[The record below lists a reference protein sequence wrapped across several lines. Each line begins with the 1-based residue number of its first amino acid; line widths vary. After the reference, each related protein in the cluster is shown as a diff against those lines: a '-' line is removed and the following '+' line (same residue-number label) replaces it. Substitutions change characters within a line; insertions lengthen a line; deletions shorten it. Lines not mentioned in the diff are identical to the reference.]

1 MKSNN
6 YKNKPSQ
13 QPIDSSKVQKS
24 KENYSQSLNKTRDD
38 YNARHESFHA
48 SSSKDYRT
56 YTNQQEYVKKKG
68 TAKQDFRKSDSA
80 INAQRTVSYERQK
93 RLNYRKNL
101 MRKQHREFAKEE
113 HAKEIEQRRQYEERR
128 LEENRKIEERRA
140 QEERRRQD
148 YLQELENQKYIPT
161 QSPLSAAI
169 QRELVDTPA
178 NRVVDLTERKEKYE
192 KLNKRKTSNENFSP
206 KEKES
211 SSSSQPKSSADQNF
225 YEADRSTVRQ
235 HHDSVIDPKKEKLRK
250 RQANAVYK
258 RYQSDMTENTGEI
271 KHQDSSTQAQ
281 KFKMTDKMDLDGD
294 GIIDRYDADFRD
306 SKVQHFDDLDERED
320 ARADSEKEYTN
331 KDVKD
336 SLIFNSETDDL
347 SSPSKKKKL
356 IKKAYS
362 SKHRD
367 EQEKEPDSEKEYTNK
382 DVKDSLIFNSEIDN
396 SSSPSKKKKLIKKA
410 YSSKYRIEQ
419 EKESDLKKEIR
430 FSDKMLFDD
439 EEKLGADHL
448 KLDQKLESVSERIAR
463 LNKDK
468 NVGAATVERSVSM
481 SALAL
486 KAAKKRKQYA
496 SRLKNDESSMI
507 HEVKEHK
514 FNIEDEA
521 IRRTDQLNVDK
532 NIAVESGTKAA
543 KATSRVRKSTQKVNR
558 AYQKARNKK
567 KAREAYLESK
577 GASKSSQPLRERI
590 SNALKNPGQAIK
602 KVGEKAGAK
611 YLALAL
617 VIVLLIFM
625 LFSCVSSS
633 LVGINYLG
641 NTSYLADFIDVTEA
655 DKYYMKQEAELQW
668 EIQNIKKVYP
678 GFDEYI
684 VADDAIGHDP
694 HLLIAYLT
702 VKFEDFKLKDVKR
715 ELDSIFKEQY
725 QYNVVKRTE
734 IRYRQNGTP
743 YVYRILEATL
753 YTNDLET
760 VLRSR
765 LGGEDYSGATGE
777 IGDFGN
783 GQFAQP
789 LKSLTITSRY
799 GPRKA
804 PVPGASTFHRGVD
817 FSAKIGTPVYA
828 SESGRVVINKYNSAR
843 GWYIVI
849 DHGGGLRTLYQHLN
863 GRAPKAVGSTVQRGE
878 VIAHSGNSGIGSAAH
893 LHYEVQVNG
902 KPVNPLPY
910 IQGHGRRKPKPNPPA
925 PEPRPVPDTSTGKD
939 SSEKNTDLE
948 RFDIYMESKGNFMFF
963 ESPIEGDWKGKVS
976 RMFGWNVINNKVTLY
991 NWLDIDASG
1000 EKVVAV
1006 NDGIVSSNSDGL
1018 TLTDDTGWKIKYR
1031 GVSLSKAGKVKIGDQ
1046 IGTASGKLSIQI
1058 INDQNQILNPYFHL
1072 WSESGRI
1079 QYKMYNPRPSIG
1091 SIDFASGGWGQGGAM
1106 PSEAKPFDDYFIATA
1121 YTPDPKENGGYN
1133 GTAMGTK
1140 LVRGVVAVDPKV
1152 IPLGTVLWVEGY
1164 GVCRAE
1170 DTGGAIKGKRL
1181 DLLFETKKEAYNW
1194 GRRKVRVAILPKGY
1208 KPGGNV
1214 SERRTSILKEAQR
1227 YSGVPYVWGGTSP
1240 RGFDC
1245 SGFVHYVYKQKG
1257 INIPRETVSLYNGAR
1272 KVSAEQAKPGDI
1284 VFFHRT
1290 YNTSKPISHVGIYIG
1305 NGKMIHASSSRGVII
1320 ADINTKYWRSKLVG
1334 FGSYLP

>member
-1 MKSNN
+1 MLKRNN

-13 QPIDSSKVQKS
+13 QPIDPSKVQKS
-24 KENYSQSLNKTRDD
+24 KENYNQSLNRSRDN
-38 YNARHESFHA
+38 YNAKHESFHA
-48 SSSKDYRT
+48 SSYKDYRT
-56 YTNQQEYVKKKG
+56 YTNQQENVKKQE
-68 TAKQDFRKSDSA
+68 TAKRDFRKSENA
-80 INAQRTVSYERQK
+80 INAQRTVSYEQQK

-101 MRKQHREFAKEE
+101 MRKQHRERAKAEYAKEL
-113 HAKEIEQRRQYEERR
+113 EQRRQDEERR
-128 LEENRKIEERRA
+128 LEENRKIEERRI

-169 QRELVDTPA
+169 QRELVDKPA

-192 KLNKRKTSNENFSP
+192 KLNKKKTIDGNFSS
-206 KEKES
+206 KSREKADRTDEGFDDQS
-211 SSSSQPKSSADQNF
+211 KSHSDQNF
-225 YEADRSTVRQ
+225 FEADRSSVRERPV
-235 HHDSVIDPKKEKLRK
+235 SSKDPKKEKLK
-250 RQANAVYK
+250 KKQANAVYK
-258 RYQSDMTENTGEI
+258 KFQAESLQSSNF
-271 KHQDSSTQAQ
+271 DSNQINDHRPSEPLQNQ
-281 KFKMTDKMDLDGD
+281 KFKMTDEMDLDGD

-306 SKVQHFDDLDERED
+306 SNVEHFGDLDERED
-320 ARADSEKEYTN
+320 ARAESEYKVSSTEKEYSSKN
-331 KDVKD
+331 PKD
-336 SLIFNSETDDL
+336 SILFNSETSDKEAKDL
-347 SSPSKKKKL
+347 PKQKKL

-362 SKHRD
+362 SKFRN
-367 EQEKEPDSEKEYTNK
+367 EQDRK
-382 DVKDSLIFNSEIDN
+382 
-396 SSSPSKKKKLIKKA
+396 
-410 YSSKYRIEQ
+410 
-419 EKESDLKKEIR
+419 SDLKKEKR

-439 EEKLGADHL
+439 EEKMNEAHL
-448 KLDQKLESVSERIAR
+448 KLDQKLESVSDRIAR

-468 NVGAATVERSVSM
+468 NAGADTMARSVGM

-507 HEVKEHK
+507 HKVKEHK

-521 IRRTDQLNVDK
+521 TKRVDQLNADR
-532 NIAVESGTKAA
+532 NMAVETANKTAKAA
-543 KATSRVRKSTQKVNR
+543 SKAKKANKKANQ

-577 GASKSSQPLRERI
+577 GATSNSQTIKERI
-590 SNALKNPGQAIK
+590 SNAVKNPEKIVK
-602 KVGEKAGAK
+602 KAGEKAGIK
-611 YLALAL
+611 IFALGII
-617 VIVLLIFM
+617 IVLLIFM

-633 LVGINYLG
+633 LVGITYLG
-641 NTSYLADFIDVTEA
+641 NTSYLAEFIDVTEA

-668 EIQNIKKVYP
+668 EIQNIERVYP

-684 VADDAIGHDP
+684 VQDDAIGHDP

-702 VKFEDFKLKDVKR
+702 VKYEDFKLKDVTG

-734 IRYRQNGTP
+734 VRYRRNGSP
-743 YVYRILEATL
+743 YLYKILEATL

-765 LGGEDYSGATGE
+765 LGGEDFTGE

-789 LKSLTITSRY
+789 LKNMSVSSRF
-799 GPRKA
+799 GPRRA
-804 PVPGASTFHRGVD
+804 PVPGASTYHRGVD
-817 FSAKIGTPVYA
+817 FRASIGTPVYA
-828 SESGRVVINKYNSAR
+828 SEAGKVVTNKYNSAR
-843 GWYIVI
+843 GWYVVV
-849 DHGGGLRTLYQHLN
+849 DHGGGLRTLYQHLS
-863 GRAPKAVGSTVQRGE
+863 RRSPKPVGSTVQRGE
-878 VIAHSGNSGIGSAAH
+878 VIASSGNSGIGSGAH
-893 LHYEVQVNG
+893 LHYEVHVNG
-902 KPVNPLPY
+902 KPVNPLPF
-910 IQGHGRRKPKPNPPA
+910 IQGNGRRKPKPKPNPPLTPPPST
-925 PEPRPVPDTSTGKD
+925 PEISGGSGD
-939 SSEKNTDLE
+939 SDKVTDLE
-948 RFDIYMESKGNFMFF
+948 KFDIYMESKGNFMLF
-963 ESPIEGDWKGKVS
+963 ESPIESDWKGKIS

-991 NWLDIDASG
+991 NWLDINAGG
-1000 EKVVAV
+1000 EKVIAV
-1006 NDGIVSSNSDGL
+1006 NDGTVSSSSDGL
-1018 TLTDDTGWKIKYR
+1018 TLTDDTGWKIKYK
-1031 GVSLSKAGKVKIGDQ
+1031 GVSPTKSGKVKIGDQ

-1072 WSESGRI
+1072 WSESGQV
-1079 QYKMYNPRPSIG
+1079 QYKMYNPRPNTNIG
-1091 SIDFASGGWGQGGAM
+1091 SLDFSSGGGWGQGGAM
-1106 PSEAKPFDDYFIATA
+1106 PSEAQPIGDYFIATA
-1121 YTPDPKENGGYN
+1121 YTPDPKENGGYS

-1152 IPLGTVLWVEGY
+1152 IPLGSVLWVEGY

-1208 KPGGNV
+1208 KPTGNGGNV
-1214 SERRTSILKEAQR
+1214 SERRISILKEAQR
-1227 YSGVPYVWGGTSP
+1227 YGGVPYVWGGTSP

-1245 SGFVHYVYKQKG
+1245 SGFIHYVYKQKG

-1305 NGKMIHASSSRGVII
+1305 NGKMIHASTRGVRE
-1320 ADINTKYWRSKLVG
+1320 ADLNSRYWRSKLVG

>member
-1 MKSNN
+1 MKRNN

-24 KENYSQSLNKTRDD
+24 KENYSQSLNRTRDD
-38 YNARHESFHA
+38 YNAKHESFHA
-48 SSSKDYRT
+48 SSFKDYRAF
-56 YTNQQEYVKKKG
+56 TNQQENIKKQESV
-68 TAKQDFRKSDSA
+68 KQDFRKTDKA
-80 INAQRTVSYERQK
+80 INAQLTASYEQQK

-101 MRKQHREFAKEE
+101 MRKERREREREEYAKEL
-113 HAKEIEQRRQYEERR
+113 EQRRRDEERR
-128 LEENRKIEERRA
+128 LEENRKIDERRIE
-140 QEERRRQD
+140 EERRRQD
-148 YLQELENQKYIPT
+148 YLQELENQKFIPT

-169 QRELVDTPA
+169 QRELEDKPA

-192 KLNKRKTSNENFSP
+192 KLNKRKTSNENFSSI
-206 KEKES
+206 EKEPS
-211 SSSSQPKSSADQNF
+211 TGSQPKSYADQNF
-225 YEADRSTVRQ
+225 YDADRSSVRQ
-235 HHDSVIDPKKEKLRK
+235 HRDSVKDPKKEKLRK
-250 RQANAVYK
+250 KQANTVYK
-258 RYQSDMTENTGEI
+258 RYQTDVAENKVEAER
-271 KHQDSSTQAQ
+271 QNSSAEAQ
-281 KFKMTDKMDLDGD
+281 KFKMTDEMDLDGD

-306 SKVQHFDDLDERED
+306 SNVQHYGDLDERED

-331 KDVKD
+331 KDIKE
-336 SLIFNSETDDL
+336 SLLFNSEPANSNSTA
-347 SSPSKKKKL
+347 KKKKL
-356 IKKAYS
+356 I
-362 SKHRD
+362 R
-367 EQEKEPDSEKEYTNK
+367 
-382 DVKDSLIFNSEIDN
+382 
-396 SSSPSKKKKLIKKA
+396 KA
-410 YSSKYRIEQ
+410 YSSKYRNEQ
-419 EKESDLKKEIR
+419 EKESDLKKEKR

-439 EEKLGADHL
+439 EEKVNAAHL
-448 KLDQKLESVSERIAR
+448 KLDQKLESVSDRIAR

-468 NVGAATVERSVSM
+468 NAGADTVARSVGM
-481 SALAL
+481 SAMAL

-507 HEVKEHK
+507 HKVKEHK
-514 FNIEDEA
+514 FNIENEA
-521 IRRTDQLNVDK
+521 TRRVDQLNADQ
-532 NIAVESGTKAA
+532 NLAVETGNKAA
-543 KATSRVRKSTQKVNR
+543 KTAAKTRKATQKINK

-577 GASKSSQPLRERI
+577 GASSNAQTLRERI
-590 SNALKNPGQAIK
+590 SNAMKNPGQAIK
-602 KVGEKAGAK
+602 RVGEKEGAK

-617 VIVLLIFM
+617 IIVLLIFV

-633 LVGINYLG
+633 LVGITYLG

-655 DKYYMKQEAELQW
+655 DKYYMKKEAKLQW
-668 EIQNIKKVYP
+668 ELQNIEKVYP
-678 GFDEYI
+678 GFDEYH
-684 VADDAIGHDP
+684 VEDDAIGHDP

-702 VKFEDFKLKDVKR
+702 VKFEDFKLKDVTG
-715 ELDSIFKEQY
+715 ELESIFKEQY
-725 QYNVVKRTE
+725 QYKVVKRTE
-734 IRYRQNGTP
+734 VRYRRNGSP
-743 YVYRILEATL
+743 YLYKILEATL

-765 LGGEDYSGATGE
+765 LGGGDYSGATGE
-777 IGDFGN
+777 MGDYGN

-789 LKSLTITSRY
+789 LKHIRVTSPF
-799 GPRKA
+799 GPRKR
-804 PVPGASTFHRGVD
+804 PVPGASKYHRGVD
-817 FSAKIGTPVYA
+817 FHATVGTPVYA
-828 SESGRVVINKYNSAR
+828 SESGRVVTNKYNSAR

-863 GRAPKAVGSTVQRGE
+863 GRAPKPVGSSVQRGE
-878 VIAHSGNSGIGSAAH
+878 VIARSGNSGIGSAAH
-893 LHYEVQVNG
+893 LHYEVHING
-902 KPVNPLPY
+902 KPVNPLPF
-910 IQGHGRRKPKPNPPA
+910 IQGNGRRKPKPKPNPPTPPPST
-925 PEPRPVPDTSTGKD
+925 PEISGSSGD
-939 SSEKNTDLE
+939 SDKVTDLE
-948 RFDIYMESKGNFMFF
+948 KFDIYMESKGNFMLF
-963 ESPIEGDWKGKVS
+963 ESPIESDWKSKIS

-991 NWLDIDASG
+991 NWLDINAGG

-1006 NDGIVSSNSDGL
+1006 NDGVVSSSSGGL

-1031 GVSLSKAGKVKIGDQ
+1031 GVSPTKTGKVKIGDQ

-1072 WSESGRI
+1072 WSGGGQL

-1091 SIDFASGGWGQGGAM
+1091 SIDFSSGGWGQGGAM
-1106 PSEAKPFDDYFIATA
+1106 PSEAKPLGDYFIATA
-1121 YTPDPKENGGYN
+1121 YTPDPRENGGYN

-1214 SERRTSILKEAQR
+1214 SERRTSLLKEAQR

-1272 KVSAEQAKPGDI
+1272 KVSADQAKPGDI
-1284 VFFHRT
+1284 VFFHKT

-1320 ADINTKYWRSKLVG
+1320 ANINTSYWRSKHVG

>member
-1 MKSNN
+1 MKRNN

-24 KENYSQSLNKTRDD
+24 KENYSQSLNRTRDD
-38 YNARHESFHA
+38 YNAKHESFHA
-48 SSSKDYRT
+48 SSFKDYRAF
-56 YTNQQEYVKKKG
+56 TNQQENIKKQESV
-68 TAKQDFRKSDSA
+68 KQDFRKTDKA
-80 INAQRTVSYERQK
+80 INAQLTASYEQQK

-101 MRKQHREFAKEE
+101 MRKERREREREEYAKEL
-113 HAKEIEQRRQYEERR
+113 EQRRRDEERR
-128 LEENRKIEERRA
+128 LEENRKIDERRIE
-140 QEERRRQD
+140 EERRRQD
-148 YLQELENQKYIPT
+148 YLQELENQKFIPT

-169 QRELVDTPA
+169 QRELVDKPA

-192 KLNKRKTSNENFSP
+192 KLNKRKTSNENFSSI
-206 KEKES
+206 EKEPS
-211 SSSSQPKSSADQNF
+211 TGSQPKSYADQNF
-225 YEADRSTVRQ
+225 YDADRSSVRQ
-235 HHDSVIDPKKEKLRK
+235 HRDSVKDPKKEKLRK
-250 RQANAVYK
+250 KQANTVYK
-258 RYQSDMTENTGEI
+258 RYQTDVAENKVEAER
-271 KHQDSSTQAQ
+271 QNSSAEAQ
-281 KFKMTDKMDLDGD
+281 KFKMTDEMDLDGD

-306 SKVQHFDDLDERED
+306 SNVQHYGDLDERED

-331 KDVKD
+331 KDIKE
-336 SLIFNSETDDL
+336 SLLFNSE
-347 SSPSKKKKL
+347 P
-356 IKKAYS
+356 
-362 SKHRD
+362 
-367 EQEKEPDSEKEYTNK
+367 E
-382 DVKDSLIFNSEIDN
+382 NSN
-396 SSSPSKKKKLIKKA
+396 SAAKKKKLIKKA
-410 YSSKYRIEQ
+410 YSSKYRNEQ
-419 EKESDLKKEIR
+419 EKESDLKKEKR

-439 EEKLGADHL
+439 EEKVNAAHL
-448 KLDQKLESVSERIAR
+448 KLDQKLESVSDRIAR

-468 NVGAATVERSVSM
+468 NAGADTVARSVGM
-481 SALAL
+481 SAMAL
-486 KAAKKRKQYA
+486 KAAKKRKQYV

-507 HEVKEHK
+507 HKVKEHK
-514 FNIEDEA
+514 FNIENEA
-521 IRRTDQLNVDK
+521 TRRVDQLNADQ
-532 NIAVESGTKAA
+532 NLAVETGNKAA
-543 KATSRVRKSTQKVNR
+543 KTAAKTRKATQKINK

-577 GASKSSQPLRERI
+577 GASSNAQTLRERI
-590 SNALKNPGQAIK
+590 SNAMKNPGQAIK
-602 KVGEKAGAK
+602 RVGEKEGAK

-617 VIVLLIFM
+617 IIVLLIFV

-633 LVGINYLG
+633 LVGITYLG

-655 DKYYMKQEAELQW
+655 DKYYMKKEAKLQW
-668 EIQNIKKVYP
+668 ELQNIEKVYP
-678 GFDEYI
+678 GFDEYH
-684 VADDAIGHDP
+684 VEDDAIGHDP

-702 VKFEDFKLKDVKR
+702 VKFEDFKLKDVTG
-715 ELDSIFKEQY
+715 ELESIFKEQY
-725 QYNVVKRTE
+725 QYKVVKRTE
-734 IRYRQNGTP
+734 VRYRRNGSP
-743 YVYRILEATL
+743 YLYKILEATL

-765 LGGEDYSGATGE
+765 LGGGDYSGATGE
-777 IGDFGN
+777 MGDYGN

-789 LKSLTITSRY
+789 LKHIRVTSPF
-799 GPRKA
+799 GPRKR
-804 PVPGASTFHRGVD
+804 PVPGASTYHRGVD
-817 FSAKIGTPVYA
+817 FHATVGTPVYA
-828 SESGRVVINKYNSAR
+828 SESGRVVTNKYNSAR

-863 GRAPKAVGSTVQRGE
+863 GRAPKPVGSSVQRGE
-878 VIAHSGNSGIGSAAH
+878 VIARSGNSGIGSAAH
-893 LHYEVQVNG
+893 LHYEVHVNG
-902 KPVNPLPY
+902 KPVNPLPF
-910 IQGHGRRKPKPNPPA
+910 IQGNGRRKPKPKPNPPTPPPST
-925 PEPRPVPDTSTGKD
+925 PEISGSSGD
-939 SSEKNTDLE
+939 SDKVTDLE
-948 RFDIYMESKGNFMFF
+948 KFDIYMESKGNFMLF
-963 ESPIEGDWKGKVS
+963 ESPIESDWKGKIS

-991 NWLDIDASG
+991 NWLDINAGG

-1006 NDGIVSSNSDGL
+1006 NDGVASSSSGGL

-1031 GVSLSKAGKVKIGDQ
+1031 GVSPTKTGKVKIGDQ

-1072 WSESGRI
+1072 WSEGGRV

-1091 SIDFASGGWGQGGAM
+1091 SIDFSSGGWGQGGAM
-1106 PSEAKPFDDYFIATA
+1106 PSEAKLLGDYFIATA
-1121 YTPDPKENGGYN
+1121 YTPDPRENGGYN

-1214 SERRTSILKEAQR
+1214 SERRTSLLKEAQR

-1272 KVSAEQAKPGDI
+1272 KVSADQAKPGDI

-1320 ADINTKYWRSKLVG
+1320 ANINTSYWRSKLVG

>member
-1 MKSNN
+1 MKRNN

-24 KENYSQSLNKTRDD
+24 KENYSQSLNRTRDD
-38 YNARHESFHA
+38 YNAKHESFHA
-48 SSSKDYRT
+48 SSFKDYRAF
-56 YTNQQEYVKKKG
+56 TNQQENIKKQESV
-68 TAKQDFRKSDSA
+68 KQDFRKTDKA
-80 INAQRTVSYERQK
+80 INAQLTASYEQQK

-101 MRKQHREFAKEE
+101 MRKERREREREEYAKEL
-113 HAKEIEQRRQYEERR
+113 EQRRRDEERR
-128 LEENRKIEERRA
+128 LEENRKIDERRIE
-140 QEERRRQD
+140 EERRRQD
-148 YLQELENQKYIPT
+148 YLQELENQKFIPT

-169 QRELVDTPA
+169 QRELVDKPA

-192 KLNKRKTSNENFSP
+192 KLNKRKTSNENFSS
-206 KEKES
+206 KEKEPS
-211 SSSSQPKSSADQNF
+211 TGSQPKSYADQNF
-225 YEADRSTVRQ
+225 YDADRSSVRQ
-235 HHDSVIDPKKEKLRK
+235 HRDSVKDPKKEKLRK
-250 RQANAVYK
+250 KQANTVYQ
-258 RYQSDMTENTGEI
+258 RYQTDVADNKVEAERQN
-271 KHQDSSTQAQ
+271 SSAQTQ
-281 KFKMTDKMDLDGD
+281 KFKRTDEMDLDGD

-306 SKVQHFDDLDERED
+306 SNVQHYGDLDERED

-331 KDVKD
+331 KDIKE
-336 SLIFNSETDDL
+336 SLLFNSE
-347 SSPSKKKKL
+347 P
-356 IKKAYS
+356 A
-362 SKHRD
+362 
-367 EQEKEPDSEKEYTNK
+367 
-382 DVKDSLIFNSEIDN
+382 NSN
-396 SSSPSKKKKLIKKA
+396 SAAKKKKLIKKA
-410 YSSKYRIEQ
+410 YSSKYRNEQ
-419 EKESDLKKEIR
+419 EKESDLKKEKR

-439 EEKLGADHL
+439 EEKVNAEHL
-448 KLDQKLESVSERIAR
+448 KLDQKLESVSDRIAR

-468 NVGAATVERSVSM
+468 NAGADTVARSVGM
-481 SALAL
+481 SAMAL

-507 HEVKEHK
+507 HKVKEHK

-521 IRRTDQLNVDK
+521 TRRVDQLNADQ
-532 NIAVESGTKAA
+532 NLAVETGNKAA
-543 KATSRVRKSTQKVNR
+543 KTAAKTRKATQKINK

-577 GASKSSQPLRERI
+577 GASSNAQTLRERI
-590 SNALKNPGQAIK
+590 SNAMKNPGQAIK
-602 KVGEKAGAK
+602 RVGEKEGAK

-617 VIVLLIFM
+617 IIVLLIFV

-633 LVGINYLG
+633 LVGITYLG

-655 DKYYMKQEAELQW
+655 DKYYMKKEAKLQW
-668 EIQNIKKVYP
+668 ELQNIEKVYP
-678 GFDEYI
+678 GFDEYH
-684 VADDAIGHDP
+684 VEDDAIGHDP

-702 VKFEDFKLKDVKR
+702 VKFEDFKLKDVTG
-715 ELDSIFKEQY
+715 ELESIFKEQY
-725 QYNVVKRTE
+725 QYKVVKRTE
-734 IRYRQNGTP
+734 VRYRRNGSP
-743 YVYRILEATL
+743 YLYKILEATL

-765 LGGEDYSGATGE
+765 LGGGDYSGATGE
-777 IGDFGN
+777 MGDYGN

-789 LKSLTITSRY
+789 LKHIRVTSPF
-799 GPRKA
+799 GPRKR
-804 PVPGASTFHRGVD
+804 PVPGASTYHRGVD
-817 FSAKIGTPVYA
+817 FHATVGTPVYA
-828 SESGRVVINKYNSAR
+828 SESGRVVTNKYNSAR

-863 GRAPKAVGSTVQRGE
+863 GRAPKPVGSSVQRGE
-878 VIAHSGNSGIGSAAH
+878 VIARSGNSGIGSAAH
-893 LHYEVQVNG
+893 LHYEVHVNG
-902 KPVNPLPY
+902 KPVNPLPF
-910 IQGHGRRKPKPNPPA
+910 IQGNGRRKPKPKPNPPTPPPST
-925 PEPRPVPDTSTGKD
+925 PEISGSSGD
-939 SSEKNTDLE
+939 SDKVTDLE
-948 RFDIYMESKGNFMFF
+948 KFDIYMESKGNFMLF
-963 ESPIEGDWKGKVS
+963 ESPIESDWKGKIS

-991 NWLDIDASG
+991 NWLDINAGG

-1006 NDGIVSSNSDGL
+1006 NDGVVSSSSGGL

-1031 GVSLSKAGKVKIGDQ
+1031 GVSPTKTGKVKIGDQ

-1072 WSESGRI
+1072 WSEGGRV

-1091 SIDFASGGWGQGGAM
+1091 SIDFSSGGWGQGGAM
-1106 PSEAKPFDDYFIATA
+1106 PSEAKPLGDYFIATA
-1121 YTPDPKENGGYN
+1121 YTPDPRENGGYN

-1214 SERRTSILKEAQR
+1214 SERRTSLLKEAQR

-1272 KVSAEQAKPGDI
+1272 KVSADQAKPGDI
-1284 VFFHRT
+1284 VFFHKT
-1290 YNTSKPISHVGIYIG
+1290 YNTSKPISHVGVYIG

-1320 ADINTKYWRSKLVG
+1320 ANINTSYWRSKLVG

>member
-1 MKSNN
+1 MKRNN

-24 KENYSQSLNKTRDD
+24 KENYSQSLNRTRDD
-38 YNARHESFHA
+38 YNAKHESFHA
-48 SSSKDYRT
+48 SSFKDYRAF
-56 YTNQQEYVKKKG
+56 TNQQENIKKQESV
-68 TAKQDFRKSDSA
+68 KQDFRKTDKA
-80 INAQRTVSYERQK
+80 INAQLTASYEQQK

-101 MRKQHREFAKEE
+101 MRKERREREREEYAKELG
-113 HAKEIEQRRQYEERR
+113 QRRRDEERR
-128 LEENRKIEERRA
+128 LEENRKIDERRIE
-140 QEERRRQD
+140 EERRRQD
-148 YLQELENQKYIPT
+148 YLQELENQKFIPT

-169 QRELVDTPA
+169 QRELVDKPA

-192 KLNKRKTSNENFSP
+192 KLNKRKTSNENFSSI
-206 KEKES
+206 EKEPS
-211 SSSSQPKSSADQNF
+211 TGSQPKSYADQNF
-225 YEADRSTVRQ
+225 YDADRSSVRQ
-235 HHDSVIDPKKEKLRK
+235 HRDSVKDPKKEKLRK
-250 RQANAVYK
+250 KQANTVYK
-258 RYQSDMTENTGEI
+258 RYQTDVAENKVEAER
-271 KHQDSSTQAQ
+271 QNSSAEAQ
-281 KFKMTDKMDLDGD
+281 KFKMTDEMDLDGD

-306 SKVQHFDDLDERED
+306 SNVQHYGDLDEREG

-331 KDVKD
+331 KDIKE
-336 SLIFNSETDDL
+336 SLLFNSE
-347 SSPSKKKKL
+347 P
-356 IKKAYS
+356 
-362 SKHRD
+362 
-367 EQEKEPDSEKEYTNK
+367 E
-382 DVKDSLIFNSEIDN
+382 NSN
-396 SSSPSKKKKLIKKA
+396 SAAKKKKLIKKA
-410 YSSKYRIEQ
+410 YSSKYRNEQ
-419 EKESDLKKEIR
+419 EKESDLKKEKR

-439 EEKLGADHL
+439 EEKVNAAHL
-448 KLDQKLESVSERIAR
+448 KLDQKLESVSDRIAR

-468 NVGAATVERSVSM
+468 NAGADTVARSVGM
-481 SALAL
+481 SAMAL

-507 HEVKEHK
+507 HKVKEHK
-514 FNIEDEA
+514 FNIENEA
-521 IRRTDQLNVDK
+521 TRRVDQLNADQ
-532 NIAVESGTKAA
+532 NLAVETGNKAA
-543 KATSRVRKSTQKVNR
+543 KTAAKTRKATQKINK

-577 GASKSSQPLRERI
+577 GASSNAQTLRERI
-590 SNALKNPGQAIK
+590 SNAMKNPGQAIK
-602 KVGEKAGAK
+602 RVGEKEGAK

-617 VIVLLIFM
+617 IIVLLIFV

-633 LVGINYLG
+633 LVGITYLG

-655 DKYYMKQEAELQW
+655 DKYYMKKEAKLQW
-668 EIQNIKKVYP
+668 ELQNIEKVYP
-678 GFDEYI
+678 GFDEYH
-684 VADDAIGHDP
+684 VVDDAIGHDP

-702 VKFEDFKLKDVKR
+702 VKFEDFKLKDVTG
-715 ELDSIFKEQY
+715 ELESIFKEQY
-725 QYNVVKRTE
+725 QYKVVKRTE
-734 IRYRQNGTP
+734 VRYRRNGSP
-743 YVYRILEATL
+743 YLYKILEATL

-765 LGGEDYSGATGE
+765 LGGGDYSGATGE
-777 IGDFGN
+777 MGDYGN

-789 LKSLTITSRY
+789 LKHIRVTSPF

-817 FSAKIGTPVYA
+817 FSASVGTPVYA
-828 SESGRVVINKYNSAR
+828 SESGRVITNKFNRFR
-843 GWYIVI
+843 GWYIVV

-863 GRAPKAVGSTVQRGE
+863 GRAPKAVGSSVQRGE
-878 VIAHSGNSGIGSAAH
+878 VIARTGRSGIGSGPH
-893 LHYEVQVNG
+893 LHYEVHVNG
-902 KPVNPLPY
+902 KPVNPLPF
-910 IQGHGRRKPKPNPPA
+910 IQGNGRRKPKPKPNPPTPPPST
-925 PEPRPVPDTSTGKD
+925 PEISGSSGD
-939 SSEKNTDLE
+939 SDKVTDLE
-948 RFDIYMESKGNFMFF
+948 KFDIYMESKGNFMLF
-963 ESPIEGDWKGKVS
+963 ESPIESDWKGKIS

-991 NWLDIDASG
+991 NWLDINAGG

-1006 NDGIVSSNSDGL
+1006 NDGVVSSSSGGL

-1031 GVSLSKAGKVKIGDQ
+1031 GVSPTKTGKVKIGDR

-1072 WSESGRI
+1072 WSEGGRV

-1091 SIDFASGGWGQGGAM
+1091 SIDFSSGGWGQGGAM
-1106 PSEAKPFDDYFIATA
+1106 PSEAKPLGDYFIATA
-1121 YTPDPKENGGYN
+1121 YTPDPRENGGYN

-1214 SERRTSILKEAQR
+1214 SERRTSLLKEAQR

-1272 KVSAEQAKPGDI
+1272 KVSADQAKPGDI

-1320 ADINTKYWRSKLVG
+1320 ANINTSYWRSKLVG

>member
-1 MKSNN
+1 MKRNN

-24 KENYSQSLNKTRDD
+24 KENYSQSLNRTRDD
-38 YNARHESFHA
+38 YNAKHESFHA
-48 SSSKDYRT
+48 SSFKDYRAFI
-56 YTNQQEYVKKKG
+56 NQQENIKKQESV
-68 TAKQDFRKSDSA
+68 KQDFRKTDKA
-80 INAQRTVSYERQK
+80 INAQLTASYEQQK

-101 MRKQHREFAKEE
+101 MRKERREREREEYAKEL
-113 HAKEIEQRRQYEERR
+113 EQRRRDEERR
-128 LEENRKIEERRA
+128 LEENRKIDERRIE
-140 QEERRRQD
+140 EERRRQD
-148 YLQELENQKYIPT
+148 YLQELENQKFIPT

-169 QRELVDTPA
+169 QRELVDKPA

-192 KLNKRKTSNENFSP
+192 KLNKRKTSNENFSS
-206 KEKES
+206 KEKEPS
-211 SSSSQPKSSADQNF
+211 TGSQPKSYADQNF
-225 YEADRSTVRQ
+225 YDADRSSVRQ
-235 HHDSVIDPKKEKLRK
+235 HRDSVKDPKKEKLRK
-250 RQANAVYK
+250 KQANTVYQ
-258 RYQSDMTENTGEI
+258 RYQTDVADNKVEAERQN
-271 KHQDSSTQAQ
+271 SSAQAQ
-281 KFKMTDKMDLDGD
+281 KFKMTDEMDLDGD

-306 SKVQHFDDLDERED
+306 SNVQHYGDLDERED

-331 KDVKD
+331 KDIKE
-336 SLIFNSETDDL
+336 SLLFNSEPAN
-347 SSPSKKKKL
+347 SNSAAKKKKL
-356 IKKAYS
+356 I
-362 SKHRD
+362 R
-367 EQEKEPDSEKEYTNK
+367 
-382 DVKDSLIFNSEIDN
+382 
-396 SSSPSKKKKLIKKA
+396 KA
-410 YSSKYRIEQ
+410 YSSKYRNEQ
-419 EKESDLKKEIR
+419 EKESDLKKEKR

-439 EEKLGADHL
+439 EEKVNAEHL
-448 KLDQKLESVSERIAR
+448 KLDQKLESVSDRIAR

-468 NVGAATVERSVSM
+468 NAGADTVARSVGM
-481 SALAL
+481 SAMAL

-507 HEVKEHK
+507 HKVKEHK

-521 IRRTDQLNVDK
+521 TRRVDQLNADQ
-532 NIAVESGTKAA
+532 NLAVETGNKAA
-543 KATSRVRKSTQKVNR
+543 KTAAKTRKATQKINK

-577 GASKSSQPLRERI
+577 GASSNAQTLRERI
-590 SNALKNPGQAIK
+590 SNAMKNPGQAIK
-602 KVGEKAGAK
+602 RVGEKEGAK

-617 VIVLLIFM
+617 IIVLLIFV

-633 LVGINYLG
+633 LVGITYLG

-655 DKYYMKQEAELQW
+655 DKYYMKKEAKLQW
-668 EIQNIKKVYP
+668 ELQNIEKVYP
-678 GFDEYI
+678 GFDEYH
-684 VADDAIGHDP
+684 VEDDAIGHDP

-702 VKFEDFKLKDVKR
+702 VKFEDFKLKDVTG
-715 ELDSIFKEQY
+715 ELESIFKEQY
-725 QYNVVKRTE
+725 QYKVVKRTE
-734 IRYRQNGTP
+734 VRYRRNGSP
-743 YVYRILEATL
+743 YLYKILEATL

-765 LGGEDYSGATGE
+765 LGGGDYSGATGE
-777 IGDFGN
+777 MGDYGN

-789 LKSLTITSRY
+789 LKHIRVTSPF

-817 FSAKIGTPVYA
+817 FSASVGTPVYA
-828 SESGRVVINKYNSAR
+828 SESGRVITNKFNRFR
-843 GWYIVI
+843 GWYIVV

-863 GRAPKAVGSTVQRGE
+863 GRAPKAVGSSVQRGE
-878 VIAHSGNSGIGSAAH
+878 VIARSGNSGIGSAAH
-893 LHYEVQVNG
+893 LHYEVHVNG
-902 KPVNPLPY
+902 KPVNPLPF
-910 IQGHGRRKPKPNPPA
+910 IQGNGRRKPKPKPNPPTPPPST
-925 PEPRPVPDTSTGKD
+925 PEISGSSGD
-939 SSEKNTDLE
+939 SDKVTDLE
-948 RFDIYMESKGNFMFF
+948 KFDIYMESKGNFMLF
-963 ESPIEGDWKGKVS
+963 ESPIESDWKGKIS

-991 NWLDIDASG
+991 NWLDINAGG

-1006 NDGIVSSNSDGL
+1006 NDGVVSSSSGGL

-1031 GVSLSKAGKVKIGDQ
+1031 GVSPTKTGKVKIGDQ

-1072 WSESGRI
+1072 WSEGGRV

-1091 SIDFASGGWGQGGAM
+1091 SIDFSSGGWGQGGAM
-1106 PSEAKPFDDYFIATA
+1106 PSEAKPLGDYFIATA
-1121 YTPDPKENGGYN
+1121 YTPDPRENGGYN

-1214 SERRTSILKEAQR
+1214 SERRTSLLKEAQR

-1272 KVSAEQAKPGDI
+1272 KVAADQAKPGDI

-1320 ADINTKYWRSKLVG
+1320 ANINTSYWRSKLVG

>member
-1 MKSNN
+1 MKRNN

-24 KENYSQSLNKTRDD
+24 KENYSQSLNRTRDD
-38 YNARHESFHA
+38 YNAKHESFHA
-48 SSSKDYRT
+48 SSFKDYRAF
-56 YTNQQEYVKKKG
+56 TNQQENIKKQESV
-68 TAKQDFRKSDSA
+68 KQDFRKTDKA
-80 INAQRTVSYERQK
+80 INAQLTASYEQQK

-101 MRKQHREFAKEE
+101 MRKERREREREEYAKEL
-113 HAKEIEQRRQYEERR
+113 EQRRRDEERR
-128 LEENRKIEERRA
+128 LEENRKIDERRIE
-140 QEERRRQD
+140 EERRRQD
-148 YLQELENQKYIPT
+148 YLQELENQKFIPT

-169 QRELVDTPA
+169 QRELVDKPA

-192 KLNKRKTSNENFSP
+192 KLNKRKTSNENFSS
-206 KEKES
+206 KEKEPS
-211 SSSSQPKSSADQNF
+211 TGSQPKSYADQNF
-225 YEADRSTVRQ
+225 YDADRSSVRQ
-235 HHDSVIDPKKEKLRK
+235 HRDSVKDPKKEKLRK
-250 RQANAVYK
+250 KQANTVYQ
-258 RYQSDMTENTGEI
+258 RYQTDVADNKVEAERQN
-271 KHQDSSTQAQ
+271 SSAQTQ
-281 KFKMTDKMDLDGD
+281 KFKRTDEMDLDGD

-306 SKVQHFDDLDERED
+306 SNVQHYGDLDERED

-331 KDVKD
+331 KDIKE
-336 SLIFNSETDDL
+336 SLLFNSE
-347 SSPSKKKKL
+347 P
-356 IKKAYS
+356 A
-362 SKHRD
+362 
-367 EQEKEPDSEKEYTNK
+367 
-382 DVKDSLIFNSEIDN
+382 NSN
-396 SSSPSKKKKLIKKA
+396 SAAKKKKLIKKA
-410 YSSKYRIEQ
+410 YSSKYRNEQ
-419 EKESDLKKEIR
+419 EKESDLKKEKR

-439 EEKLGADHL
+439 EEKVNAEHL
-448 KLDQKLESVSERIAR
+448 KLDQKLESVSDRIAR

-468 NVGAATVERSVSM
+468 NAGADTVARSVGM
-481 SALAL
+481 SAMAL

-507 HEVKEHK
+507 HKVKEHK

-521 IRRTDQLNVDK
+521 TRRVDQLNADQ
-532 NIAVESGTKAA
+532 NLAVETGNKAA
-543 KATSRVRKSTQKVNR
+543 KTAAKTRKATQKINK

-577 GASKSSQPLRERI
+577 GASSNAQTLRERI
-590 SNALKNPGQAIK
+590 SNAMKNPGQAIK
-602 KVGEKAGAK
+602 RVGEKEGAK

-617 VIVLLIFM
+617 IIVLLIFV

-633 LVGINYLG
+633 LVGITYLG

-655 DKYYMKQEAELQW
+655 DKYYMKKEAKLQW
-668 EIQNIKKVYP
+668 ELQNIEKVYP
-678 GFDEYI
+678 GFDEYH
-684 VADDAIGHDP
+684 VEDDAIGHDP

-702 VKFEDFKLKDVKR
+702 VKFEDFKLKDVTG
-715 ELDSIFKEQY
+715 ELESIFKEQY
-725 QYNVVKRTE
+725 QYKVVKRTE
-734 IRYRQNGTP
+734 VRYRRNGSP
-743 YVYRILEATL
+743 YLYKILEATL

-765 LGGEDYSGATGE
+765 LGGGDYSGATGE
-777 IGDFGN
+777 MGDYGN

-789 LKSLTITSRY
+789 LKHIRVTSPF
-799 GPRKA
+799 GPRKR
-804 PVPGASTFHRGVD
+804 PVPGASTYHRGVD
-817 FSAKIGTPVYA
+817 FHATVGTPVYA
-828 SESGRVVINKYNSAR
+828 SESGRVVTNKYNSAR

-863 GRAPKAVGSTVQRGE
+863 GRAPKPVGSSVQRGE
-878 VIAHSGNSGIGSAAH
+878 VIARSGNSGIGSAAH
-893 LHYEVQVNG
+893 LHYEVHVNG
-902 KPVNPLPY
+902 KPVNPLPF
-910 IQGHGRRKPKPNPPA
+910 IQGNGRRKPKPKPNPPTPPPST
-925 PEPRPVPDTSTGKD
+925 PEISGSSGD
-939 SSEKNTDLE
+939 SDKVTDLE
-948 RFDIYMESKGNFMFF
+948 KFDIYMESKGNFMLF
-963 ESPIEGDWKGKVS
+963 ESPIESDWKGKIS

-991 NWLDIDASG
+991 NWLDINAGG

-1006 NDGIVSSNSDGL
+1006 NDGVVSSSSGGL

-1031 GVSLSKAGKVKIGDQ
+1031 GVSPTKTGKVKIGDQ

-1072 WSESGRI
+1072 WSEGGRV

-1091 SIDFASGGWGQGGAM
+1091 SIDFSSGGWGQGGAM
-1106 PSEAKPFDDYFIATA
+1106 PSEAKPLGDYFIATA
-1121 YTPDPKENGGYN
+1121 YTPDPRENGGYN

-1181 DLLFETKKEAYNW
+1181 DLLFETKKEAYNC

-1214 SERRTSILKEAQR
+1214 SERRTSLLKEAQR

-1272 KVSAEQAKPGDI
+1272 KVSGDQAKPGDI

-1320 ADINTKYWRSKLVG
+1320 ANINTSYWRSKLVG

>member
-1 MKSNN
+1 MKRNN

-24 KENYSQSLNKTRDD
+24 KENYSQSLNRTRDD
-38 YNARHESFHA
+38 YNAKHESFHA
-48 SSSKDYRT
+48 SSFKDYRAF
-56 YTNQQEYVKKKG
+56 TNQQENIKKQESV
-68 TAKQDFRKSDSA
+68 KQDFRKTDKA
-80 INAQRTVSYERQK
+80 INAQLTASYEQQK

-101 MRKQHREFAKEE
+101 MRKERREREREEYAKEL
-113 HAKEIEQRRQYEERR
+113 EQRRRDEERR
-128 LEENRKIEERRA
+128 LEENRKIDERRIE
-140 QEERRRQD
+140 EERRRQD
-148 YLQELENQKYIPT
+148 YLQELENQKFIPT

-169 QRELVDTPA
+169 QRELVDKPA

-192 KLNKRKTSNENFSP
+192 KLNKRKTSNENFSSI
-206 KEKES
+206 EKEPS
-211 SSSSQPKSSADQNF
+211 TGSQPKSYADQNF
-225 YEADRSTVRQ
+225 YDADRSSVRQ
-235 HHDSVIDPKKEKLRK
+235 HRDSVKDPKKEKLRK
-250 RQANAVYK
+250 KQANTVYK
-258 RYQSDMTENTGEI
+258 RYQTDVAENKVEAER
-271 KHQDSSTQAQ
+271 QNSSAEAQ
-281 KFKMTDKMDLDGD
+281 KFKMTDEMDLDGD

-306 SKVQHFDDLDERED
+306 SNVQHYGDLDERED

-331 KDVKD
+331 KDIKE
-336 SLIFNSETDDL
+336 SLLFNSE
-347 SSPSKKKKL
+347 P
-356 IKKAYS
+356 
-362 SKHRD
+362 
-367 EQEKEPDSEKEYTNK
+367 E
-382 DVKDSLIFNSEIDN
+382 NSN
-396 SSSPSKKKKLIKKA
+396 SAAKKKKLIKKA
-410 YSSKYRIEQ
+410 YSSKYRNEQ
-419 EKESDLKKEIR
+419 EKESDLKKEKR

-439 EEKLGADHL
+439 EEKVNAAHL
-448 KLDQKLESVSERIAR
+448 KLDQKLESVSDRIAR

-468 NVGAATVERSVSM
+468 NAGADTVARSVGM
-481 SALAL
+481 SAMAL
-486 KAAKKRKQYA
+486 KAAKKRKQYV

-507 HEVKEHK
+507 HKVKEHK
-514 FNIEDEA
+514 FNIENEA
-521 IRRTDQLNVDK
+521 TRRVDQLNADQ
-532 NIAVESGTKAA
+532 NLAVETGNKAA
-543 KATSRVRKSTQKVNR
+543 KTAAKTRKATQKINK

-577 GASKSSQPLRERI
+577 GASSNAQTLRERI
-590 SNALKNPGQAIK
+590 SNAMKNPGQAIK
-602 KVGEKAGAK
+602 RVGEKEGAK

-617 VIVLLIFM
+617 IIVLLIFV

-633 LVGINYLG
+633 LVGITYLG

-655 DKYYMKQEAELQW
+655 DKYYMKKEAKLQW
-668 EIQNIKKVYP
+668 ELQNIEKVYP
-678 GFDEYI
+678 GFDEYH
-684 VADDAIGHDP
+684 VEDDAIGHDP

-702 VKFEDFKLKDVKR
+702 VKFEDFKLKDVTG
-715 ELDSIFKEQY
+715 ELESIFKEQY
-725 QYNVVKRTE
+725 QYKVVKRTE
-734 IRYRQNGTP
+734 VRYRRNGSP
-743 YVYRILEATL
+743 YLYKILEATL

-765 LGGEDYSGATGE
+765 LGGGDYSGATGE
-777 IGDFGN
+777 MGDYGN

-789 LKSLTITSRY
+789 LKHIRVTSPF
-799 GPRKA
+799 GPRKR
-804 PVPGASTFHRGVD
+804 PVPGASTYHRGVD
-817 FSAKIGTPVYA
+817 FHATVGTPVYA
-828 SESGRVVINKYNSAR
+828 SESGRVVTNKYNSAR

-863 GRAPKAVGSTVQRGE
+863 GRAPKPVGSSVQRGE
-878 VIAHSGNSGIGSAAH
+878 VIARSGNSGIGSAAH
-893 LHYEVQVNG
+893 LHYEVHVNG
-902 KPVNPLPY
+902 KPVNPLPF
-910 IQGHGRRKPKPNPPA
+910 IQGNGRRKPKPKPNPPTPPPST
-925 PEPRPVPDTSTGKD
+925 PEISGSSGD
-939 SSEKNTDLE
+939 SDKVTDLE
-948 RFDIYMESKGNFMFF
+948 KFDIYMESKGNFMLF
-963 ESPIEGDWKGKVS
+963 ESPIESDWKGKIS

-991 NWLDIDASG
+991 NWLDINAGG

-1006 NDGIVSSNSDGL
+1006 NDGVASSSSGGL

-1031 GVSLSKAGKVKIGDQ
+1031 GVSPTKTGKVKIGDQ

-1072 WSESGRI
+1072 WSEGGRV

-1091 SIDFASGGWGQGGAM
+1091 SIDFSSGGWGQGGAM
-1106 PSEAKPFDDYFIATA
+1106 PSEAKLLGDYFIATA
-1121 YTPDPKENGGYN
+1121 YTPDPRENGGYN

-1214 SERRTSILKEAQR
+1214 SERRTSLLKEAQR

-1272 KVSAEQAKPGDI
+1272 KVSADQAKPGDI
-1284 VFFHRT
+1284 VFFHKT

-1320 ADINTKYWRSKLVG
+1320 ANINTSYWRSKLVG

>member
-1 MKSNN
+1 MKRNN

-24 KENYSQSLNKTRDD
+24 KENYSQSLNRTRDD
-38 YNARHESFHA
+38 YNAKHESFHA
-48 SSSKDYRT
+48 SSFKDYRAF
-56 YTNQQEYVKKKG
+56 TNQQENIKKQESV
-68 TAKQDFRKSDSA
+68 KQDFRKTDKA
-80 INAQRTVSYERQK
+80 INAQLTASYEQQK

-101 MRKQHREFAKEE
+101 MRKERREREREEYAKEL
-113 HAKEIEQRRQYEERR
+113 EQRRRDEERR
-128 LEENRKIEERRA
+128 LEENRKIDERRIE
-140 QEERRRQD
+140 EERRRQD
-148 YLQELENQKYIPT
+148 YLQELENQKFIPT

-169 QRELVDTPA
+169 QRELVDKPA

-192 KLNKRKTSNENFSP
+192 KLNKRKTSNENFSS
-206 KEKES
+206 KEKEPS
-211 SSSSQPKSSADQNF
+211 TGSQPKSYADQNF
-225 YEADRSTVRQ
+225 YDADRSSVRQ
-235 HHDSVIDPKKEKLRK
+235 HRDSVKDPKKEKLRK
-250 RQANAVYK
+250 KQANTVYQ
-258 RYQSDMTENTGEI
+258 RYQTDVADNKVEAERQN
-271 KHQDSSTQAQ
+271 SSAQAQ
-281 KFKMTDKMDLDGD
+281 KFKMTDEMDLDGD

-306 SKVQHFDDLDERED
+306 SNVQHYGDLDERED

-331 KDVKD
+331 KDIKE
-336 SLIFNSETDDL
+336 SLLFNSE
-347 SSPSKKKKL
+347 P
-356 IKKAYS
+356 
-362 SKHRD
+362 
-367 EQEKEPDSEKEYTNK
+367 E
-382 DVKDSLIFNSEIDN
+382 NSN
-396 SSSPSKKKKLIKKA
+396 SAAKKKKLIKKA
-410 YSSKYRIEQ
+410 YSSKYRNEQ
-419 EKESDLKKEIR
+419 EKESDLKKEKR
-430 FSDKMLFDD
+430 FSDKMFFDD
-439 EEKLGADHL
+439 EEKVNAEHL
-448 KLDQKLESVSERIAR
+448 KLDQKLESVSDRIAR

-468 NVGAATVERSVSM
+468 NAGADTVARSVGM
-481 SALAL
+481 SAMAL

-507 HEVKEHK
+507 HKVKEHK

-521 IRRTDQLNVDK
+521 TRRVDQLNADQ
-532 NIAVESGTKAA
+532 NLAVETGNKAA
-543 KATSRVRKSTQKVNR
+543 KTAVKTRKATQKINK

-577 GASKSSQPLRERI
+577 GASSNAQSLRERI
-590 SNALKNPGQAIK
+590 SNAMKNPGQAIK
-602 KVGEKAGAK
+602 RVGEKEGAK

-617 VIVLLIFM
+617 IIVLLIFV

-633 LVGINYLG
+633 LVGITYLG

-655 DKYYMKQEAELQW
+655 DKYYMKKEAKLQW
-668 EIQNIKKVYP
+668 ELQNIEKVYP
-678 GFDEYI
+678 GFDEYH
-684 VADDAIGHDP
+684 VVDDAIGHDP

-702 VKFEDFKLKDVKR
+702 VKFEDFKLKDVTG
-715 ELDSIFKEQY
+715 ELESIFKEQY
-725 QYNVVKRTE
+725 QYKVVKRTE
-734 IRYRQNGTP
+734 VRYRRNGSP
-743 YVYRILEATL
+743 YLYKILEATL

-765 LGGEDYSGATGE
+765 LGGGDYSGATGE
-777 IGDFGN
+777 MGDYGN

-789 LKSLTITSRY
+789 LKHIRVTSPF

-817 FSAKIGTPVYA
+817 FSASVGTPVYA
-828 SESGRVVINKYNSAR
+828 SESGRVITNKFNRFR
-843 GWYIVI
+843 GWYIVV

-863 GRAPKAVGSTVQRGE
+863 GRAPKAVGSSVQRGE
-878 VIAHSGNSGIGSAAH
+878 VIARTGRSGIGSGPH
-893 LHYEVQVNG
+893 LHYEVHVNG
-902 KPVNPLPY
+902 KPVNPLPF
-910 IQGHGRRKPKPNPPA
+910 IQGNGRRKPKPKPNPPTPPPST
-925 PEPRPVPDTSTGKD
+925 PEISGSSGD
-939 SSEKNTDLE
+939 SDKVTDLE
-948 RFDIYMESKGNFMFF
+948 KFDIYMESKGNFMLF
-963 ESPIEGDWKGKVS
+963 ESPIESDWKGKIS

-991 NWLDIDASG
+991 NWLDINAGG

-1006 NDGIVSSNSDGL
+1006 NDGAVSSSSGGL

-1031 GVSLSKAGKVKIGDQ
+1031 GVSPTKTGKVKIGDQ

-1072 WSESGRI
+1072 WSEGGRV

-1091 SIDFASGGWGQGGAM
+1091 SIDFSSGGWGQGGAM
-1106 PSEAKPFDDYFIATA
+1106 PSEAKPLGDYFIATA
-1121 YTPDPKENGGYN
+1121 YTPDPRENGGYN

-1214 SERRTSILKEAQR
+1214 SERRTSLLKEAQR

-1272 KVSAEQAKPGDI
+1272 KVSADQAKPGDI
-1284 VFFHRT
+1284 VFFHKT
-1290 YNTSKPISHVGIYIG
+1290 YNTSKPISHVGVYIG

-1320 ADINTKYWRSKLVG
+1320 ANINTSYWRSKLVG

>member
-1 MKSNN
+1 MKRNN

-24 KENYSQSLNKTRDD
+24 KENYSQSLNRTRDD
-38 YNARHESFHA
+38 YNAKHESFHA
-48 SSSKDYRT
+48 SSFKDYRAF
-56 YTNQQEYVKKKG
+56 TNQQENIKKQESV
-68 TAKQDFRKSDSA
+68 KQDFRKTDKA
-80 INAQRTVSYERQK
+80 INAQLTASYEQQK

-101 MRKQHREFAKEE
+101 MRKERREREREEYAKEL
-113 HAKEIEQRRQYEERR
+113 EQRRRDEERR
-128 LEENRKIEERRA
+128 LEENRKIDERRIE
-140 QEERRRQD
+140 EERRRQD
-148 YLQELENQKYIPT
+148 YLQELENQKFIPT

-169 QRELVDTPA
+169 QRELVDKPA

-192 KLNKRKTSNENFSP
+192 KLNKRKTSNENFSS
-206 KEKES
+206 KEKEPS
-211 SSSSQPKSSADQNF
+211 TGSQPKSYADQNF
-225 YEADRSTVRQ
+225 YDADRSSTRQ
-235 HHDSVIDPKKEKLRK
+235 HRDSVKDPKKEKLRK
-250 RQANAVYK
+250 KQANTVYQ
-258 RYQSDMTENTGEI
+258 RYQTDVADNKVEAERQN
-271 KHQDSSTQAQ
+271 SSAQAQ
-281 KFKMTDKMDLDGD
+281 KFKMTDEMDLDGD

-306 SKVQHFDDLDERED
+306 SNVQHYGDLDERED

-331 KDVKD
+331 KDIKE
-336 SLIFNSETDDL
+336 SLLFNSE
-347 SSPSKKKKL
+347 P
-356 IKKAYS
+356 
-362 SKHRD
+362 
-367 EQEKEPDSEKEYTNK
+367 E
-382 DVKDSLIFNSEIDN
+382 NSN
-396 SSSPSKKKKLIKKA
+396 SAAKKKKLIKKA
-410 YSSKYRIEQ
+410 YSSKYRNEQ
-419 EKESDLKKEIR
+419 EKESDLKKEKR

-439 EEKLGADHL
+439 EEKVNAEHL
-448 KLDQKLESVSERIAR
+448 KLDQKLESVSDRIAR

-468 NVGAATVERSVSM
+468 NAGADTVARSVGM
-481 SALAL
+481 SAMAL

-507 HEVKEHK
+507 HKVKEHK

-521 IRRTDQLNVDK
+521 TRRVDQLNADQ
-532 NIAVESGTKAA
+532 NLAVETGNKAA
-543 KATSRVRKSTQKVNR
+543 KTAAKTRKATQKINK

-577 GASKSSQPLRERI
+577 GASSNAQTLRERI
-590 SNALKNPGQAIK
+590 SNAMKNPGQAIK
-602 KVGEKAGAK
+602 RVGEKEGAK

-617 VIVLLIFM
+617 IIVLLIFV

-633 LVGINYLG
+633 LVGITYLG

-655 DKYYMKQEAELQW
+655 DKYYMKKEAKLQW
-668 EIQNIKKVYP
+668 ELQNIEKVYP
-678 GFDEYI
+678 GFDEYH
-684 VADDAIGHDP
+684 VEDDAIGHDP

-702 VKFEDFKLKDVKR
+702 VKFEDFKLKDVTG
-715 ELDSIFKEQY
+715 ELESIFKEQY
-725 QYNVVKRTE
+725 QYKVVKRTE
-734 IRYRQNGTP
+734 VRYRRNGSP
-743 YVYRILEATL
+743 YLYKILEATL

-765 LGGEDYSGATGE
+765 LGGGDYSGATGE
-777 IGDFGN
+777 MGDYGN

-789 LKSLTITSRY
+789 LKHIRVTSPF
-799 GPRKA
+799 GPRKR
-804 PVPGASTFHRGVD
+804 PVPGASTYHRGVD
-817 FSAKIGTPVYA
+817 FHATVGTPVYA
-828 SESGRVVINKYNSAR
+828 SESGRVVTNKYNSAR

-863 GRAPKAVGSTVQRGE
+863 GRAPKPVGSSVQRGE
-878 VIAHSGNSGIGSAAH
+878 VIARSGNSGIGSAAH
-893 LHYEVQVNG
+893 LHYEVHVNG
-902 KPVNPLPY
+902 KPVNPLPF
-910 IQGHGRRKPKPNPPA
+910 IQGNGRRKPKPKPNPPTPPPST
-925 PEPRPVPDTSTGKD
+925 PEISGSSGD
-939 SSEKNTDLE
+939 SDKVTDLE
-948 RFDIYMESKGNFMFF
+948 KFDIYMESKGNFMLF
-963 ESPIEGDWKGKVS
+963 ESPIESDWKGKIS

-991 NWLDIDASG
+991 NWLDINAGG

-1006 NDGIVSSNSDGL
+1006 NDGVVSSSSGGL

-1031 GVSLSKAGKVKIGDQ
+1031 GVSPTKTGKVKIGEQ

-1072 WSESGRI
+1072 WSEGGRV

-1091 SIDFASGGWGQGGAM
+1091 SIDFSSGGWGQGGAM
-1106 PSEAKPFDDYFIATA
+1106 PSEAKPFGDYFIATA
-1121 YTPDPKENGGYN
+1121 YTPDPRENGGYN

-1214 SERRTSILKEAQR
+1214 SERRTSLLKEAQR

-1272 KVSAEQAKPGDI
+1272 KVSADQAKPGDI
-1284 VFFHRT
+1284 VFFHKT

-1320 ADINTKYWRSKLVG
+1320 ANINTSYWRSKLVG

>member
-1 MKSNN
+1 MLKRNN

-13 QPIDSSKVQKS
+13 QPIDPSKVQKS
-24 KENYSQSLNKTRDD
+24 KENYNQSLNRSRDN
-38 YNARHESFHA
+38 YNAKHESFHA
-48 SSSKDYRT
+48 SSYKDYRT
-56 YTNQQEYVKKKG
+56 YTNQQENVKKQE
-68 TAKQDFRKSDSA
+68 TAKRDFRKSENA
-80 INAQRTVSYERQK
+80 INAQRTVSYEQQK

-101 MRKQHREFAKEE
+101 MRKQHRERAKAEYAKEL
-113 HAKEIEQRRQYEERR
+113 EQRRQDEERR
-128 LEENRKIEERRA
+128 LEENRKIEERRI

-169 QRELVDTPA
+169 QRELVDKPA

-192 KLNKRKTSNENFSP
+192 KLNKKKTIDDNFSSKP
-206 KEKES
+206 RKKADRTDEGFDDQS
-211 SSSSQPKSSADQNF
+211 KSHSDQNF
-225 YEADRSTVRQ
+225 FEADRSSVRGRPV
-235 HHDSVIDPKKEKLRK
+235 SSKDPKKEKLK
-250 RQANAVYK
+250 KKQAKAVYQK
-258 RYQSDMTENTGEI
+258 FQAESPQSPNF
-271 KHQDSSTQAQ
+271 DSNQINDHRPSEPPQNQ
-281 KFKMTDKMDLDGD
+281 KFKMTDEMDLDGD

-306 SKVQHFDDLDERED
+306 SNVEHFGDLDERED
-320 ARADSEKEYTN
+320 ARAESEYKVSSTEKEYSSKN
-331 KDVKD
+331 PKD
-336 SLIFNSETDDL
+336 SILFNSET
-347 SSPSKKKKL
+347 PHNGAEGQPKQKKL

-362 SKHRD
+362 SKFRN
-367 EQEKEPDSEKEYTNK
+367 EQD
-382 DVKDSLIFNSEIDN
+382 
-396 SSSPSKKKKLIKKA
+396 KK
-410 YSSKYRIEQ
+410 
-419 EKESDLKKEIR
+419 SDLKKEQR
-430 FSDKMLFDD
+430 FSDKMFFDD
-439 EEKLGADHL
+439 EEKMNEAHL
-448 KLDQKLESVSERIAR
+448 KLDQKLESVSDRIAR

-468 NVGAATVERSVSM
+468 NAGADTVARSVGM

-507 HEVKEHK
+507 HKVKEHK

-521 IRRTDQLNVDK
+521 TKRVDQLNADR
-532 NIAVESGTKAA
+532 NMAVETTNKTAKAA
-543 KATSRVRKSTQKVNR
+543 SKAKKANKKANQ

-577 GASKSSQPLRERI
+577 GATSNSQSIKERI
-590 SNALKNPGQAIK
+590 SNAVKNPGQAIK
-602 KVGEKAGAK
+602 KVGEKGGIK
-611 YLALAL
+611 IFALGII
-617 VIVLLIFM
+617 IVLLIFV

-633 LVGINYLG
+633 LVGITYLG
-641 NTSYLADFIDVTEA
+641 NTSYLAEFIDVTEA

-668 EIQNIKKVYP
+668 EIQNIERVYP

-684 VADDAIGHDP
+684 VQDDAIGHDP

-702 VKFEDFKLKDVKR
+702 VKYEDFKLKDITG

-734 IRYRQNGTP
+734 VRYRRNGSP
-743 YVYRILEATL
+743 YLYKILEATL

-765 LGGEDYSGATGE
+765 LGGEDFTGE

-789 LKSLTITSRY
+789 LKNMSVSSRF
-799 GPRKA
+799 GPRRA
-804 PVPGASTFHRGVD
+804 PVPGASTYHRGVD
-817 FSAKIGTPVYA
+817 FRASIGTPVYA
-828 SESGRVVINKYNSAR
+828 SEAGKVVTNKFNRFR
-843 GWYIVI
+843 GWYIVV
-849 DHGGGLRTLYQHLN
+849 DHGGGLRSLYQHLN
-863 GRAPKAVGSTVQRGE
+863 GRAPKPVGSSVQRGE
-878 VIAHSGNSGIGSAAH
+878 VIAHTGKSGIGSGPH
-893 LHYEVQVNG
+893 LHYEVHVNG
-902 KPVNPLPY
+902 KPVNPLPF
-910 IQGHGRRKPKPNPPA
+910 IQGNGRRKPKPKPNPPLTPPPST
-925 PEPRPVPDTSTGKD
+925 PEISGGSGD
-939 SSEKNTDLE
+939 SDKVTDLE
-948 RFDIYMESKGNFMFF
+948 KFDIYMESKGNFMLF
-963 ESPIEGDWKGKVS
+963 ESPIESDWKGKIS

-991 NWLDIDASG
+991 NWLDINAGG
-1000 EKVVAV
+1000 EKVIAV
-1006 NDGIVSSNSDGL
+1006 NDGTVSSSSDGL
-1018 TLTDDTGWKIKYR
+1018 TLTDDTGWKIKYK
-1031 GVSLSKAGKVKIGDQ
+1031 GVSPTKSGKVKIGDQ

-1072 WSESGRI
+1072 WSESGQV
-1079 QYKMYNPRPSIG
+1079 QYKMYNPRPNTNIG
-1091 SIDFASGGWGQGGAM
+1091 SLDFSSGGGWGQGGAM
-1106 PSEAKPFDDYFIATA
+1106 PSEAQPIGDYFIATA
-1121 YTPDPKENGGYN
+1121 YTPDPKENGGYS

-1152 IPLGTVLWVEGY
+1152 IPLGSVLWVEGY
-1164 GVCRAE
+1164 GICRAE

-1208 KPGGNV
+1208 KPTGNGGNV
-1214 SERRTSILKEAQR
+1214 SERRISILKEAQR
-1227 YSGVPYVWGGTSP
+1227 YGGVPYVWGGTSP

-1245 SGFVHYVYKQKG
+1245 SGFIHYVYKQKG

-1305 NGKMIHASSSRGVII
+1305 NGKMIHASTRGVRE
-1320 ADINTKYWRSKLVG
+1320 ADLNSRYWRSKLVG

>member
-1 MKSNN
+1 MKRNN

-24 KENYSQSLNKTRDD
+24 KENYSQSLNRTRDD
-38 YNARHESFHA
+38 YNAKHESFHA
-48 SSSKDYRT
+48 SSFKDYRAF
-56 YTNQQEYVKKKG
+56 TNQQENIKKQESV
-68 TAKQDFRKSDSA
+68 KQDFRKTDKA
-80 INAQRTVSYERQK
+80 INAQLTASYEQQK

-101 MRKQHREFAKEE
+101 MRKERREREREEYAKEL
-113 HAKEIEQRRQYEERR
+113 EQRRRDGERR
-128 LEENRKIEERRA
+128 LEENRKIDERRIE
-140 QEERRRQD
+140 EERRRQD
-148 YLQELENQKYIPT
+148 YLQELENQKFIPT

-169 QRELVDTPA
+169 QRELVDKPA

-192 KLNKRKTSNENFSP
+192 KLNKRKTSNENFSS
-206 KEKES
+206 KEKEPS
-211 SSSSQPKSSADQNF
+211 TGGQPKSYADQNF
-225 YEADRSTVRQ
+225 YDADRSSVRQ
-235 HHDSVIDPKKEKLRK
+235 HRDSVKDPKKEKLRK
-250 RQANAVYK
+250 KQANTVYQ
-258 RYQSDMTENTGEI
+258 RYQTDVADNKVEAERQN
-271 KHQDSSTQAQ
+271 SSAQAQ
-281 KFKMTDKMDLDGD
+281 KFKMTDEMDLDGD

-306 SKVQHFDDLDERED
+306 SNVQHYGDLDERED
-320 ARADSEKEYTN
+320 ARADSETEYTN
-331 KDVKD
+331 KDIKE
-336 SLIFNSETDDL
+336 SLLFNSE
-347 SSPSKKKKL
+347 P
-356 IKKAYS
+356 
-362 SKHRD
+362 
-367 EQEKEPDSEKEYTNK
+367 E
-382 DVKDSLIFNSEIDN
+382 NSN
-396 SSSPSKKKKLIKKA
+396 SAAKKKKLIKKA
-410 YSSKYRIEQ
+410 YSSKYRNEQ
-419 EKESDLKKEIR
+419 EKESDLKKEKR

-439 EEKLGADHL
+439 EEKVNAANL
-448 KLDQKLESVSERIAR
+448 KLDQKLESVSDRIAR

-468 NVGAATVERSVSM
+468 NAGADTVARSVGM
-481 SALAL
+481 SAMAL
-486 KAAKKRKQYA
+486 KAARKRKQYA

-507 HEVKEHK
+507 HKVKEHK

-521 IRRTDQLNVDK
+521 TKRVDQLNADQ
-532 NIAVESGTKAA
+532 NLAVETGNKAA
-543 KATSRVRKSTQKVNR
+543 KTAAKTRKATQKINK
-558 AYQKARNKK
+558 AYQKAKNKK

-577 GASKSSQPLRERI
+577 GASSNAQTLRERI
-590 SNALKNPGQAIK
+590 SNAMKNPGQAIK
-602 KVGEKAGAK
+602 KVGEKEGVK

-617 VIVLLIFM
+617 IIVLLIFV

-633 LVGINYLG
+633 LVGITYLG

-655 DKYYMKQEAELQW
+655 DKYYMKKEAKLQW
-668 EIQNIKKVYP
+668 ELQNIEKVYP
-678 GFDEYI
+678 GFDEYH
-684 VADDAIGHDP
+684 VEDDVIGHDP

-702 VKFEDFKLKDVKR
+702 VKFEDFKLKDVTG
-715 ELDSIFKEQY
+715 ELESIFKEQY
-725 QYNVVKRTE
+725 QYKVVKRTE
-734 IRYRQNGTP
+734 VRYRRNGSP
-743 YVYRILEATL
+743 YLYKILEATL

-765 LGGEDYSGATGE
+765 LGGGDYSGATGE
-777 IGDFGN
+777 MGDYGN

-789 LKSLTITSRY
+789 LKHIRVTSPF

-817 FSAKIGTPVYA
+817 FSASVGTPVYV
-828 SESGRVVINKYNSAR
+828 SESGRVITNKFNRFR
-843 GWYIVI
+843 GWYIVV

-863 GRAPKAVGSTVQRGE
+863 GRAPKAVGSSVQRGE
-878 VIAHSGNSGIGSAAH
+878 VIARTGRSGIGSGPH
-893 LHYEVQVNG
+893 LHYEVHVNG
-902 KPVNPLPY
+902 KPVNPLPF
-910 IQGHGRRKPKPNPPA
+910 IQGNGRRKPKPKPNPPTPPPST
-925 PEPRPVPDTSTGKD
+925 PEISGSSGD
-939 SSEKNTDLE
+939 SDKVTDLE
-948 RFDIYMESKGNFMFF
+948 KFDIYMESKGNFMLF
-963 ESPIEGDWKGKVS
+963 ESPIESDWKGKIS

-991 NWLDIDASG
+991 NWLDINAGG

-1006 NDGIVSSNSDGL
+1006 NDGVVSSSSGGL

-1031 GVSLSKAGKVKIGDQ
+1031 GVSPTKTGKVKIGDR

-1072 WSESGRI
+1072 WSEGGQL

-1091 SIDFASGGWGQGGAM
+1091 SIDFSSGGWGQGGAM
-1106 PSEAKPFDDYFIATA
+1106 PSEAKPLGDYFIATA
-1121 YTPDPKENGGYN
+1121 YTPDPRENGGYN

-1214 SERRTSILKEAQR
+1214 SERRTSLLKEAQR

-1272 KVSAEQAKPGDI
+1272 KVSADQAKPGDI

-1320 ADINTKYWRSKLVG
+1320 ANINTSYWRSKLVG